1 MEKLTIT
8 KQEAV
13 RIIGVRAYRILD
25 SYYHKAMEI
34 FSEYLNMIHDSVRA
48 EWCMPPLKEWLNY
61 CATNKQITIF
71 RGTVLSGSREEYGPN
86 PATTSLQCIGKFF
99 CTDHPDNPY
108 YNLFLTTSY
117 GFPTDTYEI
126 VARVNTRYDD
136 IRRVRRDVE
145 LDHKEYLRYTE
156 EDAEQIRFDKY
167 LNTIIT
173 EILQDVNLDMSD
185 LPQSLMDIIESN
197 FVHNVNR
204 NFKITLSAADMTT
217 RIAIELPLVTI
228 EYDTWNSFSKR
239 TTSAMP
245 HQYFKAMEK
254 LQNVIRRFVSKPF
267 VSERANRILHN
278 YGILRTNMVTKM
290 DRAEVQIVLNLNVVR
305 MENDFRD
312 SIVF

>member
-13 RIIGVRAYRILD
+13 RIIGTRAYRLVD
-25 SYYHKAMEI
+25 TSYHKAMEI
-34 FSEYLNMIHDSVRA
+34 FSEYLDMIRDTVRA
-48 EWCMPPLKEWLNY
+48 EWCMPSLKEWLSY
-61 CATNKQITIF
+61 CASNKHITIF

-86 PATTSLQCIGKFF
+86 SAMASLQCIGKFF
-99 CTDHPDNPY
+99 CNDDPDNPY
-108 YNLFLTTSY
+108 FNLFVSTSY

-126 VARVNTRYDD
+126 SVRVNTKYDD

-167 LNTIIT
+167 LNTTIT

-185 LPQSLMDIIESN
+185 LPQDLMDIIGN
-197 FVHNVNR
+197 HFVHNVIR
-204 NFKITLSAADMTT
+204 NFETTLSAAEMTT

-228 EYDTWNSFSKR
+228 EYDTWDSFFFFFI
-239 TTSAMP
+239 SAMP
-245 HQYFKAMEK
+245 HQYFKATEK
-254 LQNVIRRFVSKPF
+254 LNNVIRKFVSKPF
-267 VSERANRILHN
+267 VSEKADRILHN

-290 DRAEVQIVLNLNVVR
+290 NYAEVQVVLNLNVVR

-312 SIVF
+312 GIVF